1 MEQESLDLTKT
12 YLQLADDGAVKPI
25 ENTPDFWE
33 SLAAGGVSLDGRLV
47 TAFHVTE
54 DMPGWE
60 MHPAGDEVL
69 VAISGAIDVI
79 LDLPDGYRRIAL
91 VNCRVG
97 IVPKG
102 IWHRFEVREPGMLVF
117 ITAGNGTQHRSQ

>member
-12 YLQLADDGAVKPI
+12 YLQLVDDGAVKPI
-25 ENTPDFWE
+25 ENTP
-33 SLAAGGVSLDGRLV
+33 
-47 TAFHVTE
+47 
-54 DMPGWE
+54 
-60 MHPAGDEVL
+60 
-69 VAISGAIDVI
+69 DVI

-117 ITAGNGTQHRSQ
+117 ITAGNGTQHRSR